1 MTGVEEV
8 ITEATV
14 GFEQVGLNATRWLDG
29 HLGAVLQD
37 GHWKLVAGKAREPQA
52 EVPVYLEAMP
62 PLSWR
67 RPTQA
72 PQTQTW
78 TPSDMDSRPS
88 STLSHSRLQ
97 RPSVKNKGFSKGLRG
112 PLCIGLG

>member
-67 RPTQA
+67 PPPRPLRLRHGL
-72 PQTQTW
+72 PPTW
-78 TPSDMDSRPS
+78 TLDHPQP
-88 STLSHSRLQ
+88 
-97 RPSVKNKGFSKGLRG
+97 
-112 PLCIGLG
+112 